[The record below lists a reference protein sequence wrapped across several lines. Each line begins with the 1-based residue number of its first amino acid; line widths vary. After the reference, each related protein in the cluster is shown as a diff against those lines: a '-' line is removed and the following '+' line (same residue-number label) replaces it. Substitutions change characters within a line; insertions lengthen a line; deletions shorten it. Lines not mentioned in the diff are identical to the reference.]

1 MTNSKEYGIINY
13 NKKRG
18 ERVLDF
24 EINEVSNIEMTINS
38 NSPDNPV
45 TVTAKEITMTT
56 NPNPPVPKEKLELVK
71 ILKGAIETSLNLYL
85 DKIYNLTDKYFDE
98 NGDLKSGLTP
108 DLKLEKMLKSTRR
121 DASNYEKVRRK
132 IIDSD
137 YESLTLVDINY
148 IALSLIYQKE
158 SMNQAILDLN
168 KTQEQLVD
176 IIKVLTDNQTE

>member
-1 MTNSKEYGIINY
+1 MTNSKEYGIINC

-18 ERVLDF
+18 ERVLGF
-24 EINEVSNIEMTINS
+24 EINEASNIEMTINS

-45 TVTAKEITMTT
+45 AVTEKEIVMTT
-56 NPNPPVPKEKLELVK
+56 NQNPPVPKEKLELVK
-71 ILKGAIETSLNLYL
+71 SLKGSIETSLNVYL

-108 DLKLEKMLKSTRR
+108 DLKLEKMLKNTRQ

-158 SMNQAILDLN
+158 SMKQAILDLN

-176 IIKVLTDNQTE
+176 IIKVLTDKQTE